1 MRSGDTLAL
10 PKIAPYGS
18 WKSPI
23 TSRVL
28 AAGSTLPTELT
39 IDGDRLYWL
48 ELHPQEGGRYAL
60 YRHLKDGPT
69 EEVVPPEYN
78 VRTRVHEYG
87 GGSYFAS
94 GQILYF
100 SNFADQLVYRLEAG
114 GKPVPITRPG
124 FRYAD
129 YVVDVRRG
137 RLIGVCEDHTAKKAL
152 PDNSISSFATDGSS
166 SSVLVS
172 GNDFYSSPRIDSSG
186 SKIAWVTWNFPNMPW
201 DGTELW
207 TGELTPAGAVVKKRI
222 VAGGKEESVI
232 QPEWSPGGALYFI
245 SDRSRFWN
253 IYRWVD
259 GKVERVSFVN
269 FDIGRPQWSFRISTY
284 AIESEERI
292 VCVFTKEGVHHLAIL
307 DTVRRKLKPVMV
319 PYTYISYLSARDG
332 YAYFQGGSPTEP
344 PSIVRLS
351 LSDGKV
357 KVVYRPKVRRIDAN
371 FLSTPRHIGFKTTGL
386 KTAYGFLYPP
396 KNRDY
401 RAPKGERPPLIVV
414 SHGGPT
420 GAAAVY
426 LNLGIQ
432 VWTSRGF
439 AVLDVNYGGST
450 GYGREYRE
458 RLTGK
463 WGIVDVDDC
472 VNGAESLTRRGL
484 VDGRRLIIRGGSA
497 GGYTTLCALAF
508 RKVFRAGASYFGVSD
523 VEALA
528 KETHKFES
536 RYLDKLIAPYPE
548 GKQVYRDRSAIHFPD
563 RISAPMI
570 FFQGLEDKVVSPSQA
585 ERMVRSLRKR
595 GVPVAY
601 IAFQGEQHGFRK
613 AETIKRA
620 FEAELYFYS
629 KVFGFKL
636 PERVEPVEIW
646 NLNRKGD

>member
-1 MRSGDTLAL
+1 MIGAR
-10 PKIAPYGS
+10 IAPYGS
-18 WKSPI
+18 WRSPI
-23 TSRVL
+23 TGRVL
-28 AAGSTLPTELT
+28 AAGSTLLTEPTL
-39 IDGDRLYWL
+39 DGDRLYWL

-60 YRHLKDGPT
+60 YRRLKNGPA
-69 EEVVPPEYN
+69 EEVVPPQYN

-87 GGSYFAS
+87 GGSYVAN
-94 GQILYF
+94 GQSLFF
-100 SNFADQLVYRLEAG
+100 SNFDDQLVYRLEAG
-114 GKPVPITRPG
+114 GKPVPITRLG

-129 YVVDVRRG
+129 YMVDAKRG
-137 RLIGVCEDHTAKKAL
+137 RLIGICEDHTVKNTL
-152 PDNSISSFATDGSS
+152 PDNNISSFATDGSS
-166 SSVLVS
+166 SSILVS
-172 GNDFYSSPRIDSSG
+172 GNDFYSSPRIDPSG

-207 TGELTPAGAVVKKRI
+207 TGELTPTGAVVQRTM
-222 VAGGKEESVI
+222 VAGGNEESVI
-232 QPEWSPGGALYFI
+232 QPEWSPRGALYFA
-245 SDRSRFWN
+245 SDRSGFWN

-259 GKVERVSFVN
+259 GKVERVSFVD
-269 FDIGRPQWSFRISTY
+269 FDIGEPQWAFRISTY

-292 VCVFTKEGVHHLAIL
+292 VCIFAKGGVHHLATL
-307 DTVRRKLKPVMV
+307 DSVRKKLKPVKV
-319 PYTYISYLSARDG
+319 PYTYISYLSARNG
-332 YAYFQGGSPTEP
+332 CAYFKGGSPTEP
-344 PSIVRLS
+344 ASIIKLR

-357 KVVYRPKVRRIDAN
+357 KVVHRPKVGRIGVD
-371 FLSTPRHIGFKTTGL
+371 FLSTPRHMSFRTTGR

-396 KNRDY
+396 RNRDY
-401 RAPKGERPPLIVV
+401 RAPKGEKPPLIVV

-420 GAAAVY
+420 SAAVVS

-432 VWTSRGF
+432 AWTSRGF

-458 RLTGK
+458 RLTGR

-472 VNGAESLTRRGL
+472 VNGAEGLTRRGL

-523 VEALA
+523 IEALA

-536 RYLDKLIAPYPE
+536 RYLDKLVAPYPE
-548 GKQVYRDRSAIHFPD
+548 GKQVYRDRSAINFPD
-563 RISAPMI
+563 QISVPMI
-570 FFQGLEDKVVSPSQA
+570 FFQGLEDKAVSPSQA
-585 ERMVRSLRKR
+585 ERMVRSLRER

-601 IAFQGEQHGFRK
+601 IAFEGEQHGFRK

-636 PERVEPVEIW
+636 PARVEPVEIW
-646 NLNRKGD
+646 NLNQKDD